1 MRNFFSVGLMESD
14 ALYLESIMKKAF
26 PGAACFSY
34 KKTTELFNPGN
45 SKPPDLIFLASQ
57 LKSTDSAKACIRL
70 KDALAFKDVP
80 VIVLNYDSEEK
91 ILKSLLDAGVDA
103 FLSKPFT
110 GAECI
115 ALVNTL
121 LKSRTGKQNTAN
133 EPMELL
139 QESEKRYR
147 YMFENN
153 PQPML
158 IYDLET
164 LEFLT
169 VNRAAIDHYGYSAD
183 EFLSMTIKDIRP
195 PEDIDALLDDVEKTY
210 KVYNNAGEWRH
221 LKKNGELL
229 YVEII
234 SHALTFNG
242 RRARHVMVRDITDRK
257 MAESSLQEN
266 LENLRITLD
275 SIGDAVISTDLNG
288 RIIRMNPVAESLTGW
303 ELEQVKGKLLNEIF
317 HIANAKTNKTI
328 ENPVEKVISSGQ
340 IVGMANHTKLISKN
354 GVEYQ
359 ISDSAAPITDSRG
372 KIKGVVLVFRDVT
385 KEYEIRNKLEENEER
400 LRAATNNLDGILYV
414 VDKNLIITLS
424 KGLGLE
430 KLRLKPDQV
439 VGQTLYE
446 YYKTDDPNHSMIQ
459 KHRRVLGGEHLA
471 LETQHGDTYFS
482 TKVSPVKNIAGEITG
497 AIGLVT
503 DVTEK
508 MKINKRLRES
518 EEKYRTVF
526 ENTGSATC
534 ILENDGTISLC
545 NSKFAQLAALPLAQ
559 IQNIKKWMDFVVQED
574 LESMVQQH
582 KSRRI
587 KGEQTLNEYEFR
599 FMDANKKE
607 KNIHL
612 FIDIIQGTNKSV
624 ASLLDISEIKNTE
637 KKLRERERELNISNE
652 RWKFALEGA
661 GDGVWDWDIIN
672 NKVIFSDQWKVMLG
686 YEPSEI
692 ENNFDEWE
700 KRVHPEDL
708 EKALTDLKNHLDEES
723 SEYVNEHRLRCKD
736 GSYKWILDRGKVIS
750 RDNSGAALRMI
761 GIHTDITERREMVEA
776 LVLAKEKAEESDR
789 LKSAF
794 LANMSHEIRTPMNGI
809 LGFADLLKTPTL
821 SSLERQQ
828 FVQII
833 ESSGHRMLT
842 TINDLIDI
850 SKIEAGMIDIK
861 LSKINVNEQ
870 LEYLYYFFKPETER
884 KGLELIYKKN
894 NELISFNFKTD
905 REKLMA
911 VLTNLIKNAVKYT
924 DKGKVEYSFE
934 VKNGIIGFLV
944 EDTGIGIGKEYQ
956 KTIFDRFVQAD
967 LSTTKPYEGA
977 GLGLSITKA
986 YVEMLKGKIKLTSDI
1001 GKGSK
1006 FYVSFPLKRSDEKI
1020 TYKQQPDFK
1029 NKDVMDG
1036 IKDIN
1041 ILVVEDDR
1049 IGKMYME
1056 TLFRNR
1062 SKNLL
1067 FASNGIEAVEICES
1081 NKDID
1086 LILMDIKM
1094 PLMDGY
1100 EATRKIKSIN
1110 SNIIIVAQT
1119 AFALAGDEEKA
1130 LEAGCDAYVTKPI
1143 KKENLFKVISKYF
1156 SY

>member
-1 MRNFFSVGLMESD
+1 M
-14 ALYLESIMKKAF
+14 
-26 PGAACFSY
+26 
-34 KKTTELFNPGN
+34 TELFDSENIEA
-45 SKPPDLIFLASQ
+45 PDLIFLASQ
-57 LKSTDSAKACIRL
+57 FKSANSVEECIRL
-70 KDALAFKDVP
+70 KNAVAFKDTP
-80 VIVLNYDSEEK
+80 VVVLNYDSDEK
-91 ILKSLLDAGVDA
+91 ALKSLLGAGVDA
-103 FLSKPFT
+103 FLSKSFT
-110 GAECI
+110 GVECV
-115 ALVNTL
+115 ALVNIL
-121 LKSRTGKQNTAN
+121 FKSRSGKQNAVERTI
-133 EPMELL
+133 EIS

-164 LEFLT
+164 LKFLM
-169 VNRAAIDHYGYSAD
+169 VNRAAIEHYGYSKD

-195 PEDIDALLDDVEKTY
+195 REDIEALLDDVERTY
-210 KVYNNAGEWRH
+210 KVYNKAGEWRH
-221 LKKNGELL
+221 LTKNGQLL
-229 YVEII
+229 HVEII
-234 SHALTFNG
+234 SHALIFNG
-242 RRARHVMVRDITDRK
+242 RKARHVMVRDITDRK
-257 MAESSLQEN
+257 MAESALREN

-275 SIGDAVISTDLNG
+275 SIGDAVISTNLEG
-288 RIIRMNPVAESLTGW
+288 HIIRMNPVAESITGW
-303 ELEQVKGKLLNEIF
+303 KLEQVKGRPLSEIF
-317 HIANAKTNKTI
+317 HIVNAKTKETI
-328 ENPVEKVISSGQ
+328 ENPVERVISSGQ

-354 GVEYQ
+354 GAEYQ
-359 ISDSAAPITDSRG
+359 ISDSAAPITDSG
-372 KIKGVVLVFRDVT
+372 GEIKGVVLVFRDVT
-385 KEYEIRNKLEENEER
+385 KEYEIRKRLEENEER
-400 LRAATNNLDGILYV
+400 LRAATNNLDGIIYV
-414 VDKNLIITLS
+414 IDENLIFTLS
-424 KGLGLE
+424 KGLGLD
-430 KLRLKPDQV
+430 KFGLKPDEV

-446 YYKTDDPNHSMIQ
+446 YYKTDDPEHPMID
-459 KHRRVLGGEHLA
+459 KHIRVLGGKHLA
-471 LETQHGDTYFS
+471 LETQHDNNYFS
-482 TKVSPVKNIAGEITG
+482 VKVSPVKNTAGKITG

-508 MKINKRLRES
+508 MKINKRLKES

-545 NSKFAQLAALPLAQ
+545 NSKFAELAALPLTQ
-559 IQNIKKWMDFVVQED
+559 IQNRKKWMDFVVQED

-582 KSRRI
+582 KSRRTSEG
-587 KGEQTLNEYEFR
+587 KALNEYEFR
-599 FMDANKKE
+599 FLDANKKE

-612 FIDIIQGTNKSV
+612 FIDVIQGTNKSV

-686 YEPSEI
+686 YKPSEI
-692 ENNFDEWE
+692 ENNFEEWE

-708 EKALTDLKNHLDEES
+708 EKALEDLKSHLDGGAR
-723 SEYVNEHRLRCKD
+723 EYVNEHRLRCKD

-750 RDNSGAALRMI
+750 REHSGAALRMI
-761 GIHTDITERREMVEA
+761 GIHTDITERKKMVGA

-821 SSLERQQ
+821 PFHERQQ

-833 ESSGHRMLT
+833 ESSGHRMLS

-850 SKIEAGMIDIK
+850 SKIEAGMIDVK

-884 KGLELIYKKN
+884 KGLELIYKKDN
-894 NELISFNFKTD
+894 SLTGFNYKTD
-905 REKLMA
+905 REKLIA
-911 VLTNLIKNAVKYT
+911 VLTNLIKNAIKYT
-924 DKGKVEYSFE
+924 DKGRVEYGFE
-934 VKNGIIGFLV
+934 VKDGIIGFLV

-986 YVEMLKGKIKLTSDI
+986 YVEMLKGRIKLTSNL

-1006 FYVSFPLKRSDEKI
+1006 FYVSFPLQRSEKV
-1020 TYKQQPDFK
+1020 TVEKQKPDFK

-1036 IKDIN
+1036 MKDIN

-1056 TLFRNR
+1056 TLFRAR
-1062 SKNLL
+1062 CKNLL
-1067 FASNGIEAVEICES
+1067 FASNGIEAVEICKS

-1100 EATRKIKSIN
+1100 EATKRIKSIN

-1130 LEAGCDAYVTKPI
+1130 LDAGCDAYVTKPI
-1143 KKENLFKVISKYF
+1143 KKENLFKVISKF
-1156 SY
+1156 FG